1 MKQKKIFYTSA
12 IDQEILVGL
21 HTEHEDAKVLVVIL
35 HGMAEHKDRYL
46 DFVKDLSH
54 AHIDSLIIDHR
65 GHGESLYQSKIK
77 GYFADKLGWYTNTS
91 DLKDFVNDVNKEKN
105 LPIILFGHSMG
116 SLFARSY
123 LKHYPQNIAALY
135 LSGSPDY
142 SSSAKLA
149 RLLAQF
155 ISLVKGP
162 YYTSKLLN
170 DQVFKAFNKQ
180 IKNAKTDF
188 DWLSYN
194 HDNVINYINDDLCG
208 FMFSTKAME
217 DLAVGLVD
225 VYNNEKWSLVNAD
238 IPIHL
243 ISGNDDPTHQPKGLE
258 YAQNRLIEQG
268 YHNVSM
274 HYVKHARHEI
284 FQEDMAKELRQ
295 DFIAW
300 IKEKVTV

>member
-1 MKQKKIFYTSA
+1 MKQKKVFYTSD
-12 IDQEILVGL
+12 IDQEMLVGL
-21 HTEHEDAKVLVVIL
+21 HTEHEKAKVLVVFL

-54 AHIDSLIIDHR
+54 AKIDSLLIDHR
-65 GHGESLYQSKIK
+65 GHGESLYKGQIR
-77 GYFADKLGWYTNTS
+77 GYFADQLGWYTNTS
-91 DLKDFVNDVNKEKN
+91 DLRNFVNQVNHEKK

-123 LKHYPQNIAALY
+123 LKHYPENIVALY

-142 SSSAKLA
+142 AATAKIA
-149 RLLAQF
+149 RVAAQF
-155 ISLVKGP
+155 ISMFKGP
-162 YYTSKLLN
+162 FYNSKILN

-180 IKNAKTDF
+180 IKQAKTDF

-194 HDNVINYINDDLCG
+194 HDNVINYIQDDLCG
-208 FMFSTKAME
+208 FMFTTKAME

-225 VYNNEKWSLVNAD
+225 VYEFEKWNALNPL
-238 IPIHL
+238 IPIHF
-243 ISGNDDPTHQPKGLE
+243 ISGIDDPTHQPKGLE
-258 YAQNRLIEQG
+258 YAQNRLIQQG
-268 YHNVSM
+268 YARVETE
-274 HYVKHARHEI
+274 YVKNARHEI
-284 FQEDMAKELRQ
+284 FNEDIAKDLRQ